1 MPKQTLDVLLVE
13 DNPGDASLFKTVL
26 AECQAPKFDIL
37 HLESLGE
44 ALAHLVK
51 QAPDVVVLDLGLP
64 DAHRMDAVQK
74 IRSQAPSVPIVVL
87 TSVEDESL
95 GMATVKHGAQDYL
108 VKGQLDARLLMRTL
122 LYAIERHR
130 IQTAL
135 ETESVIDELTGIHNR
150 RGFLTLA
157 NQHLKL
163 AQRTGEPFLTVFV
176 DLDGLKTINDSL
188 GHQAGDEAISEAVSV
203 LRTCIRKS
211 DILGR
216 LGGDEFAI
224 LMANAAQN
232 TGHVLRLRLNGKLA
246 AYNERSGR
254 PYKLSVSMGFVR
266 CTEEKKHT
274 IEELLEQAD
283 ALMYE
288 DKQKKKQTI
297 KQATPAA

>member
-1 MPKQTLDVLLVE
+1 
-13 DNPGDASLFKTVL
+13 
-26 AECQAPKFDIL
+26 
-37 HLESLGE
+37 
-44 ALAHLVK
+44 
-51 QAPDVVVLDLGLP
+51 
-64 DAHRMDAVQK
+64 MDAVQK
-74 IRSQAPSVPIVVL
+74 IRGQTPSVPIVVL

-150 RGFLTLA
+150 RGFLALA

-163 AQRTGEPFLTVFV
+163 AQRTGEPFLAVFV
-176 DLDGLKTINDSL
+176 DLDGLKQINDTF
-188 GHQAGDEAISEAVSV
+188 GHQGGDDAIREAVS
-203 LRTCIRKS
+203 LLQTCIRKS

-216 LGGDEFAI
+216 LGGDELAI
-224 LMANAAQN
+224 LMANAAEN
-232 TGHVLRLRLNGKLA
+232 TGHVLRLRLHGKLA
-246 AYNERSGR
+246 TYNASSGR
-254 PYKLSVSMGFVR
+254 PYKLSVSIGSVR
-266 CTEEKKHT
+266 CTGEKTHT

-288 DKQKKKQTI
+288 DKQKRKNAI
-297 KQATPAA
+297 KEATPAA

>member
-1 MPKQTLDVLLVE
+1 MPKQTLNVLLVE

-26 AECQAPKFDIL
+26 AECQAPKFEII
-37 HLESLGE
+37 HLESLAE

-51 QAPDVVVLDLGLP
+51 HAPDVAVLDLGLP
-64 DAHRMDAVQK
+64 DAHGMDAVQK
-74 IRSQAPSVPIVVL
+74 IRGQTPSVPIVVL

-150 RGFLTLA
+150 RGFLALA

-163 AQRTGEPFLTVFV
+163 AQRTGEPFLAVFV
-176 DLDGLKTINDSL
+176 DLDGLKQINDTF
-188 GHQAGDEAISEAVSV
+188 GHQGGDDAIREAVS
-203 LRTCIRKS
+203 LLQTCIRKS

-216 LGGDEFAI
+216 LGGDELAI
-224 LMANAAQN
+224 LMANAAEN
-232 TGHVLRLRLNGKLA
+232 TGHVLRLRLHGKLA
-246 AYNERSGR
+246 TYNASSGR
-254 PYKLSVSMGFVR
+254 PYKLSVSIGSVR
-266 CTEEKKHT
+266 CTGEKTHT

-288 DKQKKKQTI
+288 DKQKRKNAI
-297 KQATPAA
+297 KEATPAA